1 NNFTVKLPPLR
12 ERPEDIAPLAEHFL
26 ARVCAGRDFRMS
38 EEAMQVLVNYNWPG
52 NVRELRNVIERAVIL
67 ASGNVIHPEDL
78 PIELRAHG
86 ANSDRLPDDDGGGG
100 GSLEE
105 LRRKQ
110 ILAVLE
116 QVGWHQGKAS
126 EILGISPST
135 LYRQL
140 KSYGLTRAR
149 RAPGEAV

>member
-1 NNFTVKLPPLR
+1 M
-12 ERPEDIAPLAEHFL
+12 E
-26 ARVCAGRDFRMS
+26 
-38 EEAMQVLVNYNWPG
+38 VLMNYDWPG

-67 ASGNVIHPEDL
+67 ASSEEIQSEDL
-78 PIELRAHG
+78 PLELRTY
-86 ANSDRLPDDDGGGG
+86 RLMAATSNGDAESNA
-100 GSLEE
+100 GSLDE

-116 QVGWHQGKAS
+116 QTGWHQGKAS

-140 KSYGLTRAR
+140 KAYGLTRSR
-149 RAPGEAV
+149 RIGEQMLF

>member
-1 NNFTVKLPPLR
+1 
-12 ERPEDIAPLAEHFL
+12 
-26 ARVCAGRDFRMS
+26 
-38 EEAMQVLVNYNWPG
+38 MQVLMNYTWPG

-67 ASGNVIHPEDL
+67 SSFDEIGSDDL
-78 PIELRAHG
+78 PIELRTHRMISVDA
-86 ANSDRLPDDDGGGG
+86 ANGGESKA
-100 GSLEE
+100 GSRDE

-116 QVGWHQGKAS
+116 QTGWHQGKAS

-140 KSYGLTRAR
+140 KSYGLTRSR
-149 RAPGEAV
+149 RIQESTF